1 MRLVPLVLASALW
14 VGVPT
19 ERAALDATAPDP
31 AAPPSSAVVD
41 TIIDVRPGDR
51 VEFDGISGDLVIRGW
66 DDDRVSIDGDGR
78 ESEVVVRRR
87 GSSILISRDGRR
99 GRSRSFDAEVRV
111 PKWMDVEVRGRSLD
125 VWVED
130 LDGAL
135 SVRNVS
141 GDISID
147 DARGSVEARTVEGDI
162 EVRRAR
168 GGVSASS
175 QSDDVMLVDVH
186 GRIEVHSGSGDLTLV
201 DIVSNSVQA
210 ETQDGDVTFS
220 GTIADDGAYRFFV
233 HDGDATVEIPSSANA
248 RFSVSTFDGE
258 FHSDFPVRLDRFKGG
273 RAFDF
278 SLGSAGAQV
287 EIQVFDGEIR
297 LLERDR

>member
-1 MRLVPLVLASALW
+1 MRLLPFFLASTLW
-14 VGVPT
+14 VGGAADRSVPDVSMDST
-19 ERAALDATAPDP
+19 IAV
-31 AAPPSSAVVD
+31 AVVD

-51 VEFDGISGDLVIRGW
+51 VEFEGMSGDLIIRGW
-66 DDDRVSIDGDGR
+66 NDDRISIDGDG
-78 ESEVVVRRR
+78 ESDVRVRRR
-87 GSSILISRDGRR
+87 GSAIQVSREGRG
-99 GRSRSFDAEVRV
+99 GRSRNFDAEIRV

-130 LDGAL
+130 LDGDV

-147 DARGSVEARTVEGDI
+147 QSRGAVEARTVEGEI
-162 EVRRAR
+162 EIKGAR

-175 QSDDVMLVDVH
+175 QSDDVLLIDVH
-186 GRIEVHSGSGDLTLV
+186 GRVEAHSGSGDLTMV

-220 GTIADDGAYRFFV
+220 GTIADGGAYRFFV
-233 HDGDATVEIPSSANA
+233 HDGDATIEIPGSANA

-258 FHSDFPVRLDRFKGG
+258 FHSDFPVRLDRFTGG

-278 SLGSAGAQV
+278 SIGSASAQV